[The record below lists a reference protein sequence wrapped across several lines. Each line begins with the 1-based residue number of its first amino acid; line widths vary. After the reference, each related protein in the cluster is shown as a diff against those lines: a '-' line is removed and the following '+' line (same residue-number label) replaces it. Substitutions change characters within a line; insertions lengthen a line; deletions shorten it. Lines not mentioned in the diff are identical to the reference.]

1 MHRNPV
7 KLKQV
12 SNFQQVLQIL
22 KSSQVPQ
29 QMKVSQVRMQN
40 FSVYTPEDSKFEH
53 LFCREDG
60 LPSGQCIGLII
71 W

>member
-1 MHRNPV
+1 MHLNSV

-29 QMKVSQVRMQN
+29 QMKVSQVQIQN
-40 FSVYTPEDSKFEH
+40 FSVYTPEDSKFKY
-53 LFCREDG
+53 LFSREAG
-60 LPSGQCIGLII
+60 
-71 W
+71 

>member
-1 MHRNPV
+1 MHLNPV

-29 QMKVSQVRMQN
+29 QMKVSQVQIQN
-40 FSVYTPEDSKFEH
+40 FSLYTPEDSKFKH
-53 LFCREDG
+53 LFCSEAG
-60 LPSGQCIGLII
+60 
-71 W
+71 